1 MCVCFHT
8 RPAPLDPTCL
18 MPQREV
24 GVGEPRL
31 SRQVEPLPGSA
42 LLSIPTSRSLNGEM
56 VLFNDPGEKETRPAC
71 QSLAVHAK
79 SRASREES

>member
-18 MPQREV
+18 MPRRAV

-31 SRQVEPLPGSA
+31 HGQVEPAAWLCSAFHPHLPLFKWG
-42 LLSIPTSRSLNGEM
+42 NGP
-56 VLFNDPGEKETRPAC
+56 F
-71 QSLAVHAK
+71 
-79 SRASREES
+79 